1 MSSSNYINDEFTTTI
16 KQWIDVD
23 TQIQTLNEDL
33 KKLRETRNAR
43 GAFITKYI
51 EANNLTKTKFSLTN
65 GYIKYSKTNQSGP
78 LTFKYILE
86 CLKQYFKDEELAT
99 NVCEFI
105 KTNRQTT
112 LTTSI
117 KRYIK
122 SP

>member
-1 MSSSNYINDEFTTTI
+1 MVEC
-16 KQWIDVD
+16 
-23 TQIQTLNEDL
+23 LNEDL
-33 KKLRETRNAR
+33 KKLRETRNST
-43 GAFITKYI
+43 GAYITKYI

-105 KTNRQTT
+105 KNNRQTT

-117 KRYIK
+117 KRYNK
-122 SP
+122 